1 MQIFVTDLK
10 DNLQIIN
17 YESNIIPRKNEILYF
32 SHHGQYIVKEIEYI
46 ISDDRTI
53 NTLIWIDIK
62 VKKI

>member
-17 YESNIIPRKNEILYF
+17 YESSIIPRKNEILYF

>member
-17 YESNIIPRKNEILYF
+17 YESIIIPRKNEILYF